1 MKTAARSN
9 CTDFISLHQKS
20 ICINDVQITQPECQL
35 RSVGSKLSSLNVSFL
50 SISQQ
55 QRLLLPSANLSASG
69 VSALAP
75 LPPELRELLRQRLGA
90 LESQLLR
97 KVAELEEERSQLYN
111 ETAAHRQRT
120 ESTLNSLL
128 ERITELEKSKPGA
141 IQWV

>member
-1 MKTAARSN
+1 M
-9 CTDFISLHQKS
+9 
-20 ICINDVQITQPECQL
+20 
-35 RSVGSKLSSLNVSFL
+35 
-50 SISQQ
+50 
-55 QRLLLPSANLSASG
+55 LLPSANLSAGG
-69 VSALAP
+69 VSTLSP

-128 ERITELEKSKPGA
+128 ERITELEKSKAATHAAAAREVSAIFNDTAFALYFFKCPGDLTL
-141 IQWV
+141 IS